1 MFYGRA
7 KQFPVA
13 RAHFEQDSKGRP
25 KISASLYILKY
36 AVNFEIKT
44 IGGVHS
50 AFLPESIA
58 I

>member
-1 MFYGRA
+1 MSY
-7 KQFPVA
+7 

-25 KISASLYILKY
+25 KISASLYNLKY
-36 AVNFEIKT
+36 AVNFERKT